1 MISGGKDIFPYGR
14 NRTYID
20 VYTVQLYDM
29 LKVKNALVK
38 TVYYV
43 TEYTI
48 FSLVLLLDTILS
60 QFNSVHRLLS

>member
-1 MISGGKDIFPYGR
+1 
-14 NRTYID
+14 
-20 VYTVQLYDM
+20 M